1 MTGCY
6 PPCSQYLTRYFITMI
21 TAAIVKELRDKT
33 NAGMM
38 DCKKVLTET
47 NGDIEASIKLLR
59 ERGIAKAGAKAD
71 RAANEGV
78 ITARVNATATTGI
91 LLEVNCETD
100 FVSKNE
106 NFQAFV
112 AQIADTLAATD
123 AADHAAALAVD
134 FGDYNLDDTVKAKVV
149 EVGENLQFR
158 KYVRYAAA
166 PGGVIA
172 SYIHLGGKV
181 GVLIEVGTTKPAT
194 AATETFRELIKDLT
208 LHIAASA
215 PKGLSR
221 EDIPESVVENEKD
234 IFRARLIA
242 EGKPANIIENIIKG
256 QLGKFFAESCFLEQ
270 AFVKDTDIKVS
281 ALLEAKGKEL
291 GDTLSVTRFVRF
303 GLGE

>member
-1 MTGCY
+1 MREPPAFSNKTY
-6 PPCSQYLTRYFITMI
+6 PAMI

-38 DCKKVLTET
+38 DCKKVLSET

-71 RAANEGV
+71 RAAKEG
-78 ITARVNATATTGI
+78 IIAARVNPAASSGI

-106 NFQAFV
+106 GFQAFV
-112 AQIADTLAATD
+112 AQIADTLAAAA
-123 AADHAAALAVD
+123 AADHAAALTVN
-134 FGDYNLDDTVKAKVV
+134 FGEYDLENTLKAKFV

-158 KYVRYAAA
+158 KFIRYDAA
-166 PGGVIA
+166 PGGVIG
-172 SYIHLGGKV
+172 SYIHMGGKV
-181 GVLIEVGTTKPAT
+181 GVLIEVGTTQPAT
-194 AATETFRELIKDLT
+194 AATATFKELVKDLT
-208 LHIAASA
+208 LHIAACA

-221 EDIPESVVENEKD
+221 DDISEAVIENEKD

-242 EGKPANIIENIIKG
+242 EGKPAAMIDNIIKG

-270 AFVKDTDIKVS
+270 GFVKDPDITVAK
-281 ALLEAKGKEL
+281 LLAAKGSEL
-291 GDTLSVTRFVRF
+291 GDTLTVTRFVRF

>member
-1 MTGCY
+1 
-6 PPCSQYLTRYFITMI
+6 MI
-21 TAAIVKELRDKT
+21 TASIVKELRDKT
-33 NAGMM
+33 SAPMM

-59 ERGIAKAGAKAD
+59 ERGIMKSSKMAD

-78 ITARVNATATTGI
+78 ITARINADASSGL

-106 NFQAFV
+106 SFQAFV
-112 AQIADTLAATD
+112 GDIADALATST
-123 AADHAAALAVD
+123 AADLDAALAHQH
-134 FGDYNLDDTVKAKVV
+134 GEQSLDDTIKAKVG

-158 KYVRYAAA
+158 KYVRYDAAA
-166 PGGVIA
+166 GGVVA

-181 GVLIEVGTTKPAT
+181 GVLIEVGTTQPET
-194 AATETFRELIKDLT
+194 AATASFKELIKDLT
-208 LHIAASA
+208 LHIAACA

-221 EDIPESVVENEKD
+221 EDIPQSVVDNELD
-234 IFRARLIA
+234 IFRVRLEA
-242 EGKPANIIENIIKG
+242 EGKPANIIENILKG
-256 QLGKFFAESCFLEQ
+256 QIGKFFAESCFLEQ
-270 AFVKDTDIKVS
+270 AFVKDSDIKIS

-291 GDTLSVTRFVRF
+291 GDTLTVTRFVRF

>member
-1 MTGCY
+1 
-6 PPCSQYLTRYFITMI
+6 MI

-38 DCKKVLTET
+38 DCKRVLTET

-71 RAANEGV
+71 RAANEG
-78 ITARVNATATTGI
+78 IIAARVNAAATAGI

-112 AQIADTLAATD
+112 GQIAD
-123 AADHAAALAVD
+123 ALATAD
-134 FGDYNLDDTVKAKVV
+134 APDHETALTVSLGEYDIANTLKAKFV

-158 KYVRYAAA
+158 KYIRFAAA
-166 PGGVIA
+166 PGGVIG
-172 SYIHLGGKV
+172 SYIHMGGKV
-181 GVLIEVGTTKPAT
+181 GVLIEVGTTKPETT
-194 AATETFRELIKDLT
+194 AADSFKELVKDLT
-208 LHIAASA
+208 LHIAACA

-221 EDIPESVVENEKD
+221 EDISEAVIENEKD

-242 EGKPANIIENIIKG
+242 EGKPEAMIEKIIPG
-256 QLGKFFAESCFLEQ
+256 QLAKFFAESCFLEQ
-270 AFVKDTDIKVS
+270 GFVKDTDITVTK
-281 ALLEAKGKEL
+281 LLAAKGAEL
-291 GDTLSVTRFVRF
+291 GDTLTVTRFVRF

>member
-1 MTGCY
+1 
-6 PPCSQYLTRYFITMI
+6 MI

-78 ITARVNATATTGI
+78 ITARVNAAATAGI

-100 FVSKNE
+100 FVSKND

-112 AQIADTLAATD
+112 AKIADTLAATN
-123 AADHAAALAVD
+123 AVDHAAALAV
-134 FGDYNLDDTVKAKVV
+134 GMGEYNLEDTVKSKVL

-158 KYVRYAAA
+158 KYVRYDAAS
-166 PGGVIA
+166 GGVVA
-172 SYIHLGGKV
+172 AYIHPPGKV
-181 GVLIEVGTTKPAT
+181 GVLIEVGTTKPET
-194 AATETFRELIKDLT
+194 AGTDSFKELIKDLT
-208 LHIAASA
+208 LHIAACA

-221 EDIPESVVENEKD
+221 DDIPQSVVDTELD
-234 IFRARLIA
+234 IFRARLTA
-242 EGKPANIIENIIKG
+242 EGKPANIIENILKG
-256 QLGKFFAESCFLEQ
+256 QIGKFFAESCFLEQ
-270 AFVKDTDIKVS
+270 AFVKDSDIKVA

-291 GDTLSVTRFVRF
+291 GDTLTVTRFVRF

>member
-1 MTGCY
+1 
-6 PPCSQYLTRYFITMI
+6 MI

-38 DCKKVLTET
+38 DCKRVLTET

-78 ITARVNATATTGI
+78 ITARVNDAATSGI
-91 LLEVNCETD
+91 LLEINCETD

-112 AQIADTLAATD
+112 AQIADTLAASS
-123 AADHAAALAVD
+123 AADHAAALAVNM
-134 FGDYNLDDTVKAKVV
+134 GEYNVDDTVKAKVV

-158 KYVRYAAA
+158 KYVRFDAA
-166 PGGVIA
+166 PGGVVA

-181 GVLIEVGTTKPAT
+181 GVLIEMGTTKPET
-194 AATETFRELIKDLT
+194 AGTDTFKELIKDLT

-221 EDIPESVVENEKD
+221 DDIPEALVDAERE
-234 IFRARLIA
+234 IFRARLA
-242 EGKPANIIENIIKG
+242 DSGKPDNIIENILKG
-256 QLGKFFAESCFLEQ
+256 QIGKFFAESCFLEQ
-270 AFVKDTDIKVS
+270 GFVKDPDITVAK
-281 ALLEAKGKEL
+281 LLEAKGKEL
-291 GDTLSVTRFVRF
+291 GDTLTVTRFVRF

>member
-1 MTGCY
+1 
-6 PPCSQYLTRYFITMI
+6 MI
-21 TAAIVKELRDKT
+21 TASIVKELRDKT

-59 ERGIAKAGAKAD
+59 ERGIMKSAKMSD

-78 ITARVNATATTGI
+78 ITARVNSEATSGL

-112 AQIADTLAATD
+112 SDIAEALANSNAV
-123 AADHAAALAVD
+123 DHAEALAHQH
-134 FGDYNLDDTVKAKVV
+134 GEQTIEDTVKSKVG

-158 KYVRYAAA
+158 KYARYNAAT
-166 PGGVIA
+166 GGVIA

-181 GVLIEVGTTKPAT
+181 GVLIEVGTTNPESKST
-194 AATETFRELIKDLT
+194 NTFKNLIKDLT

-221 EDIPESVVENEKD
+221 DDIPQDLVDAELEIYRVRLVES
-234 IFRARLIA
+234 
-242 EGKPANIIENIIKG
+242 GKPANIIENILKG
-256 QLGKFFAESCFLEQ
+256 QIGKFFAESCFLEQ
-270 AFVKDTDIKVS
+270 GFVKDPDITIAK
-281 ALLEAKGKEL
+281 LLEAKGKEI
-291 GDTLSVTRFVRF
+291 GDTLTVTRFVRF

>member
-1 MTGCY
+1 
-6 PPCSQYLTRYFITMI
+6 MI

-38 DCKKVLTET
+38 DCKKVLSET

-71 RAANEGV
+71 RVAKEGV
-78 ITARVNATATTGI
+78 ITARLSPNADCGI

-112 AQIADTLAATD
+112 AMIADTLASAKAT
-123 AADHAAALAVD
+123 DHAAALAVNMGEHD
-134 FGDYNLDDTVKAKVV
+134 LENTVKAKVV

-158 KYVRYAAA
+158 KYVRYDAA

-181 GVLIEVGTTKPAT
+181 GVLIEVGTTKPET
-194 AATETFRELIKDLT
+194 AGTDTFKELIKDLT
-208 LHIAASA
+208 LHIAACA

-221 EDIPESVVENEKD
+221 EDIPQSVVDNELD
-234 IFRARLIA
+234 IFRARLAA
-242 EGKPANIIENIIKG
+242 EGKPANIIENILKG
-256 QLGKFFAESCFLEQ
+256 QIGKFFAESCFLEQ
-270 AFVKDTDIKVS
+270 GFVKDPAIKVT

-291 GDTLSVTRFVRF
+291 GDTLTVARFVRF
-303 GLGE
+303 ALGE

>member
-1 MTGCY
+1 
-6 PPCSQYLTRYFITMI
+6 MI
-21 TAAIVKELRDKT
+21 TASIVKELRDKT

-71 RAANEGV
+71 REANEGI
-78 ITARVNATATTGI
+78 ITARVNDTASTGI

-106 NFQAFV
+106 NFQHFV
-112 AQIADTLAATD
+112 SGIADKLAGST
-123 AADHAAALAVD
+123 AADHAAALAVSHGESTLED
-134 FGDYNLDDTVKAKVV
+134 FVKAKVV
-149 EVGENLQFR
+149 ELGENLQFR
-158 KYVRYAAA
+158 KYVRFDAA
-166 PGGVIA
+166 PGGVVA

-181 GVLIEVGTTKPAT
+181 GVLLEVGTTQSGVASQPA
-194 AATETFRELIKDLT
+194 FQELIKDLT
-208 LHIAASA
+208 LHIAACA

-221 EDIPESVVENEKD
+221 NDIPEDIVNAEKD
-234 IFRARLIA
+234 IFRVRLI
-242 EGKPANIIENIIKG
+242 EQGKPENMIENILKG
-256 QLGKFFAESCFLEQ
+256 QIGKFYAESCFLEQ
-270 AFVKDTDIKVS
+270 GFVKDPEVTITQ
-281 ALLEAKGKEL
+281 LLEQKSKEL

>member
-1 MTGCY
+1 
-6 PPCSQYLTRYFITMI
+6 MI

-71 RAANEGV
+71 RAANEGI
-78 ITARVNATATTGI
+78 ITARVNPAATTGI
-91 LLEVNCETD
+91 LLELNCETD

-112 AQIADTLAATD
+112 HEISD
-123 AADHAAALAVD
+123 ALAVQH
-134 FGDYNLDDTVKAKVV
+134 GEYNIGDTVKAKVV

-158 KYVRYAAA
+158 KYIRFDAA
-166 PGGVIA
+166 PGGVIG
-172 SYIHLGGKV
+172 SYIHMGGKV
-181 GVLIEVGTTKPAT
+181 GVLIEVGTTQPAT
-194 AATETFRELIKDLT
+194 ADSPVFRELVKDLT
-208 LHIAASA
+208 LHIAACA

-221 EDIPESVVENEKD
+221 EDISEAIIENEKD

-242 EGKPANIIENIIKG
+242 EGKPAAMLENIIKG
-256 QLGKFFAESCFLEQ
+256 QLAKFFAESCFLEQ
-270 AFVKDTDIKVS
+270 GFVKDTDITVAK
-281 ALLEAKGKEL
+281 LLAAKGTEL

>member
-1 MTGCY
+1 
-6 PPCSQYLTRYFITMI
+6 MI

-59 ERGIAKAGAKAD
+59 ERGIMKSAKMSD

-78 ITARVNATATTGI
+78 ITARLNATATSGI

-112 AQIADTLAATD
+112 AEIADALAKAN
-123 AADHAAALAVD
+123 AADHEAALAVQHS
-134 FGDYNLDDTVKAKVV
+134 GQSIEDTIKAKVG

-158 KYVRYAAA
+158 KYVRYDAA

-181 GVLIEVGTTKPAT
+181 GVLIEVGTTKPET
-194 AATETFRELIKDLT
+194 AGTDTFKELIKDLT
-208 LHIAASA
+208 LHIAACA

-221 EDIPESVVENEKD
+221 EDIPQSVVDNELD
-234 IFRARLIA
+234 IFRARLAA
-242 EGKPANIIENIIKG
+242 EGKPANIIENILKG
-256 QLGKFFAESCFLEQ
+256 QIGKFFAESCFLEQ
-270 AFVKDTDIKVS
+270 AFVKDSAIKIN

-291 GDTLSVTRFVRF
+291 GDTLTVTRFVRF

>member
-1 MTGCY
+1 
-6 PPCSQYLTRYFITMI
+6 MI
-21 TAAIVKELRDKT
+21 SAATVKELREKT

-47 NGDIEASIKLLR
+47 NGDLEAAIKLLR

-71 RAANEGV
+71 RAANEGI
-78 ITARVNATATTGI
+78 ITARVNDSASSGI

-112 AQIADTLAATD
+112 TEIADTLAATN
-123 AADHAAALAVD
+123 APDHAAALAVQQ
-134 FGDYNLDDTVKAKVV
+134 GELTLEDTVKAKVV

-158 KYVRYAAA
+158 KYVRYDAA

-172 SYIHLGGKV
+172 AYIHPPGKV
-181 GVLIEVGTTKPAT
+181 GVLIEVGTTKA
-194 AATETFRELIKDLT
+194 ETVGADAFKELIKDLT
-208 LHIAASA
+208 LHIAACA

-221 EDIPESVVENEKD
+221 EDIPASVVDAERE
-234 IFRARLIA
+234 IFRARLA
-242 EGKPANIIENIIKG
+242 DSGKPENIIENILKG
-256 QLGKFFAESCFLEQ
+256 QVNKFFAESCFLEQ
-270 AFVKDTDIKVS
+270 PFVKDDKLTVTQ
-281 ALLEAKGKEL
+281 LLEAKGKEL
-291 GDTLSVTRFVRF
+291 GDTLKVTRFVRF